1 MMKNYEKSAA
11 LFTKVSDSAKN
22 PLIKCLSTYF
32 VVNVLQA
39 YSNLTEEEIKEKSL
53 LLRSRI
59 NKNYTYDSWKTYVES
74 EKQEIHVMILTK
86 IIDDDSSWLFF

>member
-11 LFTKVSDSAKN
+11 LFTKISDSAKN

-32 VVNVLQA
+32 VVNVLQT
-39 YSNLTEEEIKEKSL
+39 YSQLTEEEIKAKAL
-53 LLRSRI
+53 LLHSRI
-59 NKNYTYDSWKTYVES
+59 NKNYTYESWKAYTES

-86 IIDDDSSWLFF
+86 IIDDVTSWLFF